1 MLVCARLATAMI
13 VALLLLISAPARAD
27 GREELDACQLIIARA
42 AQEPQARTAS
52 NRPDEAELQR
62 CRQVV
67 RDWTLRESRMSV
79 DEHGRPLR

>member
-13 VALLLLISAPARAD
+13 VASLSLISATARAD

-42 AQEPQARTAS
+42 AHAPQAGTDTRQ
-52 NRPDEAELQR
+52 DEAKLQR

-67 RDWTLRESRMSV
+67 RDWMLRDSRMSV
-79 DEHGRPLR
+79 DEQGRPLR